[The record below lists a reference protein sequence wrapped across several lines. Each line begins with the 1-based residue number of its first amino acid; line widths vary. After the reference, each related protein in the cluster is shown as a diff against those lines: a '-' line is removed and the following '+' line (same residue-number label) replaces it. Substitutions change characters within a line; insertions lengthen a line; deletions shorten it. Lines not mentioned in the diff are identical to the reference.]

1 MKKQIKIS
9 VIGMGY
15 VGLPLALEFGSK
27 YTTIGFDLN
36 KTRIEL
42 LNKNI
47 DSNNEISK
55 REFKKSKNTTF
66 SNNIDDIKNSDYF
79 IVCVPTPIDNSK
91 KPNLENLKNASKIVG
106 KVISSNNIV
115 IYESTVY
122 PGVTENICIP
132 IIERISKLNIIK
144 KDKKNKNGFYCGYS
158 PERINPG

>member
-55 REFKKSKNTTF
+55 SEFKKSKNTAF

-79 IVCVPTPIDNSK
+79 YFDCII
-91 KPNLENLKNASKIVG
+91 LMLRL
-106 KVISSNNIV
+106 
-115 IYESTVY
+115 IY
-122 PGVTENICIP
+122 C
-132 IIERISKLNIIK
+132 
-144 KDKKNKNGFYCGYS
+144 F
-158 PERINPG
+158 